1 MDNKHASH
9 ILLVLKSIRILD
21 LLVIVAIVASFSII
35 LYSYEEAEK
44 NLKEILLR
52 KQIELQYG
60 TNKAVK
66 VSIESDLNLL
76 IHEMR
81 DITQYYQTNPY
92 LINEQSMAIAQQ
104 QIEEIN
110 HIIPTRTFFE
120 TDKEFKIIYNIN
132 ENKNSLIGIDLSN
145 QPYVQEI
152 KQTMKPSF
160 SSGAVGTNESFQII
174 VAYPIID
181 KNNDLQGIVGITFDP
196 SQFFSRHGNISDVS
210 SDYLVIID
218 DDTRF
223 IAAPTN
229 PTIDVV
235 GKKFY
240 DDDVQQFLRHD
251 PNTIKL
257 FEDMM
262 NGNVARY
269 SIAKT
274 ELGETVSTGIPVKV
288 DGKTEYFAI
297 IVTDTKSIYSDAE
310 STLQTNRL
318 VLVSLAVALVIGITL
333 FAFSRD
339 KLFKKEAEII
349 QIKKDLEITEY
360 KSKSDKL
367 AAIGELAARIAHDL
381 RNPLSVIKVTSEM
394 LQMQNKDLSEREKE
408 TFEKQKNAIDRM
420 SHQIDEVLDFVRSK
434 PVTKQPVE
442 FSKMITSVLNN
453 MLVPKHVKI
462 IKPDKDLILK
472 CDPAQIEVV
481 IANLLRNAIDAV
493 GNDGIISIK
502 LSEDQNYHIVSIE
515 DTGPGIPE
523 ENLHKIFEPLF
534 TTKQRGTGLGLAS
547 CKNIVEQHHGT
558 IIAENNP
565 TAFTIKLPKDN

>member
-1 MDNKHASH
+1 M
-9 ILLVLKSIRILD
+9 LKSIRILD
-21 LLVIVAIVASFSII
+21 ILVIVAIVASFSII

-44 NLKEILLR
+44 NLKEILL
-52 KQIELQYG
+52 KNQIELQYG
-60 TNKAVK
+60 TNKAIK
-66 VSIESDLNLL
+66 MSIESDLNLL
-76 IHEMR
+76 IHEMH
-81 DITQYYQTNPY
+81 DITQYYQTDPY
-92 LINEQSMAIAQQ
+92 LVNEQYKTITR

-110 HIIPTRTFFE
+110 RIIPTKMFFE

-132 ENKNSLIGIDLSN
+132 ENKNSLIGLDLSN
-145 QPYVQEI
+145 QTYVQEI

-160 SSGAVGTNESFQII
+160 SSGTIDLNKSFQII
-174 VAYPIID
+174 LAYPIID
-181 KNNDLQGIVGITFDP
+181 KNNNLQGIMGITFDP
-196 SQFFSRHGNISDVS
+196 SQFFSRHGNISDIN

-218 DDTRF
+218 NDTRF
-223 IAAPTN
+223 IAAPEN
-229 PTIDVV
+229 PIIDVV

-251 PNTIKL
+251 PNTIRF

-262 NGNVARY
+262 NGNAAKY
-269 SIAKT
+269 SITKSK
-274 ELGETVSTGIPVKV
+274 LGETISTGIPVKV
-288 DGKTEYFAI
+288 DEKTEYFAV
-297 IVTDTKSIYSDAE
+297 IVTNTKSIYSDAE
-310 STLQTNRL
+310 SALQTNRL
-318 VLVSLAVALVIGITL
+318 VLISLAVALVIGIIL

-339 KLFKKEAEII
+339 KLSKKEAEII

-394 LQMQNKDLSEREKE
+394 LQMQNKDLSEKEKE

-420 SHQIDEVLDFVRSK
+420 SHQIAEVLDFVRSK
-434 PVTKQPVE
+434 PVTKQPIE
-442 FSKMITSVLNN
+442 FSKMITSVLSNI
-453 MLVPKHVKI
+453 LVPKHVKI

-493 GNDGIISIK
+493 ENDGIISIK
-502 LSEDQNYHIVSIE
+502 LSEDQNYHIISIE

-523 ENLHKIFEPLF
+523 ENLQKIFEPLF
-534 TTKQRGTGLGLAS
+534 TTKQKGTGLGLAS
-547 CKNIVEQHHGT
+547 CKNIVEQHNGT

>member
-1 MDNKHASH
+1 M
-9 ILLVLKSIRILD
+9 LKSIRILD
-21 LLVIVAIVASFSII
+21 ILVIVVIVASFSII
-35 LYSYEEAEK
+35 LYSYGEAEK
-44 NLKEILLR
+44 NLKEILLK
-52 KQIELQYG
+52 KQIELQYS
-60 TNKAVK
+60 TNKAIK
-66 VSIESDLNLL
+66 MSIESDLNLL
-76 IHEMR
+76 IHEMH
-81 DITQYYQTNPY
+81 DIMQYYQTNPY
-92 LINEQSMAIAQQ
+92 LINEQSKAIVQQ

-110 HIIPTRTFFE
+110 HIIPTKTFFE

-132 ENKNSLIGIDLSN
+132 ENENSLIGLDLSN

-152 KQTMKPSF
+152 KQTLKPSF
-160 SSGAVGTNESFQII
+160 SSGIIDLNESFQIT

-181 KNNDLQGIVGITFDP
+181 KNNDLQGIVGIMFDP
-196 SQFFSRHGNISDVS
+196 SQFFSRHGNISDVN
-210 SDYLVIID
+210 SDYLVVMD
-218 DDTRF
+218 DDARF
-223 IAAPTN
+223 IAAPKN
-229 PTIDVV
+229 PIIDVV

-251 PNTIKL
+251 PNTTRF

-262 NGNVARY
+262 NGNAAKY
-269 SIAKT
+269 SITKT
-274 ELGETVSTGIPVKV
+274 ELGETISTGIPVKV
-288 DGKTEYFAI
+288 DEKTEYFAVM
-297 IVTDTKSIYSDAE
+297 VTNTKSIYSDAE
-310 STLQTNRL
+310 SALQTNRL
-318 VLVSLAVALVIGITL
+318 VLISLAAALVVGITL

-394 LQMQNKDLSEREKE
+394 LQMQNKDLSEKEKE

-420 SHQIDEVLDFVRSK
+420 SHQIAEVLDFVRSK

-442 FSKMITSVLNN
+442 FSKMITSVLSNI
-453 MLVPKHVKI
+453 LVPKHVKI

-493 GNDGIISIK
+493 ENDGIISIK
-502 LSEDQNYHIVSIE
+502 LSEDQNYHIISIE

-523 ENLHKIFEPLF
+523 ENLQKIFEPLF
-534 TTKQRGTGLGLAS
+534 TTKQKGTGLGLAS
-547 CKNIVEQHHGT
+547 CKSIVEQHNGT